1 MVFATKPRLPV
12 WNGFRRAAATN
23 ATPDHEEI
31 LRARVLDVGAIA
43 AAILALAHALL
54 TQIEV
59 SGWTESRIAG
69 VAAAFFFA
77 LCPLLRRL
85 TSGVAL
91 AGTVFLTTLLA
102 VSAFAALRNGGLT
115 APTTAFVILVPA
127 MAGLMLGGRA
137 AIIAGLASLGVL
149 GLLATAD
156 EIGLARSSPHTEAD
170 LEVLRLSAIAISVIT
185 ATIVVTAFQVVLR
198 QTILALSVANTE
210 LAASESTIKRK
221 AEELDLIFNN
231 VPVHLFFKD
240 DRNRILRANK
250 TAASSVGR
258 PVDALVGAPT
268 EELFPELAAK
278 YFADDLAVIE
288 SGAPRLGII
297 EEIAPASGRRGWV
310 RTDKVP
316 YVDPSTGKRY
326 VFVAAIDITEQ
337 RKAELALA
345 ESEQRFALAAQG
357 SGAGIWDW
365 VDVAGDRHFWAGRF
379 FALLGFAPE
388 EIAPSM
394 TALRALLHPADTAG
408 FDAAMQAHLSSAA
421 PFQRDLRLRHKA
433 LGFRW
438 YRMTGQAI
446 WNDKGE
452 ARRMIGSII
461 DIDAE
466 KCAEEALIARQRA
479 LERSI
484 QDLKAF
490 SQAVSHDLR
499 SPLRAFDHL
508 AGWVEEE
515 LAAGSIDGAKSHLVM
530 MRVRVK
536 RMTELLDGLRLYA
549 QAGTRA
555 EIAQTV
561 SSRRLVEHSFEVLA
575 PPLFTLTVASDLPEF
590 ETAAAPLSQVFRNLF
605 DNAIKHHDRHAGV
618 VAVRHFD
625 SGDFWAFEVSDD
637 GPGIPAAYHHRIF
650 EMFEVLHRR
659 NEQAGAGAGLAIVK
673 KCVEAAGGT
682 VAVSS
687 GAPLERGSTFR
698 FLWPK
703 RWPGDSDARRETE
716 NAADH
721 RADGSRAA

>member
-1 MVFATKPRLPV
+1 MVFSITSRFPAMD
-12 WNGFRRAAATN
+12 GFRNDAETKATLE
-23 ATPDHEEI
+23 HEEI
-31 LRARVLDVGAIA
+31 LRARVLDVGAA
-43 AAILALAHALL
+43 AAVILTLAHALL

-59 SGWTESRIAG
+59 SGWTDSRLAG
-69 VAAAFFFA
+69 VAAALFFA
-77 LCPLLRRL
+77 LCPVMRRL
-85 TSGVAL
+85 TGGVAL
-91 AGTVFLTTLLA
+91 AGSVFLTTLLA
-102 VSAFAALRNGGLT
+102 ASAFAALRNGGLT
-115 APTTAFVILVPA
+115 APTTAFIILAPA

-137 AIIAGLASLGVL
+137 AIVTGLASLGVL
-149 GLLATAD
+149 ALLVNAK
-156 EIGLARSSPHTEAD
+156 EIGLARSSPHTLAE

-185 ATIVVTAFQVVLR
+185 ATVVVTAFQLVLR
-198 QTILALSVANTE
+198 RTILALSVVNAE
-210 LAASESTIKRK
+210 LTASESGIKRK

-231 VPVHLFFKD
+231 VPVHLYFKD
-240 DRNRILRANK
+240 DQNRILRANK
-250 TAASSVGR
+250 TAASGAGC
-258 PVDALVGAPT
+258 PVEALVGAPT
-268 EELFPELAAK
+268 EAIFPELAAK

-297 EEIAPASGRRGWV
+297 EELAPASGRRGWV

-337 RKAELALA
+337 RLAELALA

-379 FALLGFAPE
+379 FALLGYAPD
-388 EIAPSM
+388 EIAPSA
-394 TALRALLHPADTAG
+394 TALRALLHPADKAD
-408 FDAAMQAHLSSAA
+408 FDAAMQAHLSGAE
-421 PFQRDLRLRHKA
+421 PFQRDLRLRHKT

-461 DIDAE
+461 EINAE
-466 KCAEEALIARQRA
+466 KCAEEALVARQRA

-515 LAAGSIDGAKSHLVM
+515 LAAGRFDGAKSHLVM

-536 RMTELLDGLRLYA
+536 QMTELLDGLRLYA
-549 QAGTRA
+549 LAGARA
-555 EIAQTV
+555 EIAETV
-561 SSRRLVEHSFEVLA
+561 ASRRLVEHSFEVLA
-575 PPLFTLTVASDLPEF
+575 PAFFSLKVESDLPEF

-605 DNAIKHHDRHAGV
+605 DNAIKHHDREAGV
-618 VAVRHFD
+618 IAVRHFE

-637 GPGIPAAYHHRIF
+637 GPGVPAAHHERIF
-650 EMFEVLHRR
+650 DMFEVLHRR
-659 NEQAGAGAGLAIVK
+659 NEHMGAGAGLAIVK

-682 VAVSS
+682 VAVWS

-703 RWPGDSDARRETE
+703 RWPETGGARDEAE
-716 NAADH
+716 NAALH